1 MHLRLPVR
9 YLALIAGA
17 FFISAS
23 AHADS
28 VASGM
33 FTISGNATLQT
44 SAITF
49 GSPATFGPPATGPF
63 GSLSGTATIGNIPS
77 TSSPATTNW
86 IMLPDGINL
95 NLTTVLPGLDSTA
108 CSSNAPGSV
117 CTPSGSP
124 YSISQISSTQAD
136 ITFALEGTAYSGSF
150 AGGSSPFSAIFTEQL
165 AGSGATITN
174 IVAELNS
181 TGVPNTYSAT
191 FTVTGPA
198 GAAAPEPGTL
208 VTSMTGL
215 LLIGWRVAERRRW
228 IRRN

>member
-1 MHLRLPVR
+1 MR

-17 FFISAS
+17 FFVCTSAQ
-23 AHADS
+23 ADS

-33 FTISGNATLQT
+33 FNISGNVTLQS

-49 GSPATFGPPATGPF
+49 GSPATFGTPATGPF
-63 GSLSGTATIGNIPS
+63 ASLTSGTTAIGNIAS
-77 TSSPATTNW
+77 TSSPAATNW

-95 NLTTVLPGLDSTA
+95 NLTTVLPGVDSST

-124 YSISQISSTQAD
+124 YSISQVSSTQAD
-136 ITFALEGTAYSGSF
+136 ITFVLEGTAYSGSF
-150 AGGSSPFSAIFTEQL
+150 AGGSSPFVAIFTDQL

-181 TGVPNTYSAT
+181 TGVANTYSAN

-198 GAAAPEPGTL
+198 SVTPEPGTL
-208 VTSMTGL
+208 ISSMTGL
-215 LLIGWRVAERRRW
+215 LLIGWRVAERKRW
-228 IRRN
+228 SFKNRQ